1 MGQPPDVTI
10 DELAQPRLGLVS
22 RPLLIASGF
31 SDAAIKQRV
40 ATGRLVPVQEGVY
53 RTFGTTAGWSQTLL
67 AACLAAGPDAVAS
80 HRAAAHVWGLLDE
93 STVIE
98 LTVPS
103 GACPVP
109 RRTRLHR
116 STDLDPAHTTVRNA
130 IPVTKPARTL
140 VDLGAVAPFPVVA
153 LASEIA
159 VTRGLASVAAQH
171 AMLREVARRG
181 RRGCGVLRAVL
192 DQRALKMMRS
202 SSILESFFARLVQ
215 EFGIEQLEYQVVV
228 VIDGQRRFLDFA
240 IKDALLGIE
249 IDGDEFHGTLSACIA
264 DRRRTNSL
272 ATVGYQILRYGSD
285 ELRRTPRRVLNEIA
299 EVARQRRAL
308 LCRSLSP

>member
-1 MGQPPDVTI
+1 
-10 DELAQPRLGLVS
+10 
-22 RPLLIASGF
+22 
-31 SDAAIKQRV
+31 
-40 ATGRLVPVQEGVY
+40 
-53 RTFGTTAGWSQTLL
+53 
-67 AACLAAGPDAVAS
+67 
-80 HRAAAHVWGLLDE
+80 
-93 STVIE
+93 
-98 LTVPS
+98 
-103 GACPVP
+103 
-109 RRTRLHR
+109 
-116 STDLDPAHTTVRNA
+116 
-130 IPVTKPARTL
+130 
-140 VDLGAVAPFPVVA
+140 
-153 LASEIA
+153 
-159 VTRGLASVAAQH
+159 
-171 AMLREVARRG
+171 
-181 RRGCGVLRAVL
+181 
-192 DQRALKMMRS
+192 MMRS

-249 IDGDEFHGTLSACIA
+249 IDGDEFHGTLSARIA